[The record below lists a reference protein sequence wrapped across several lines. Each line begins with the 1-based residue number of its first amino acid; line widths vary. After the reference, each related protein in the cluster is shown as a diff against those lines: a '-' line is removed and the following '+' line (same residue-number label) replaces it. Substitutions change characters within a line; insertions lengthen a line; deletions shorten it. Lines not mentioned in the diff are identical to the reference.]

1 MQTTLSHTIAT
12 MVRRLTNS
20 VIAVILLFVSSC
32 GTECMKFHSPILPY
46 YVYPTNDTI
55 HIGDTIWLE
64 ARIPVNLKDFE
75 TGEIANY
82 RGVEFNSDFYMYQH
96 TDTSKFLF
104 REDDPQYA
112 NRKFII
118 NSTSGKFSESGNVFR
133 IDYEDSHD
141 SIVFKTF
148 IIPKEIG
155 LFSIVLGYNPG
166 GTAHGSQV
174 INMNDNRCTH
184 KLATLCQSINNGSST
199 LYRVTEKGFKVWK
212 SPDPTK
218 LENWVYDNRMYYFSV
233 IQ

>member
-1 MQTTLSHTIAT
+1 MASKSNHILTTITCFFVLIQ
-12 MVRRLTNS
+12 
-20 VIAVILLFVSSC
+20 LLFSSC
-32 GTECMKFHSPILPY
+32 GTECIKFHSPILPY
-46 YVYPTNDTI
+46 YVYPTNDSI

-64 ARIPVNLKDFE
+64 ARIPVNMKDFE
-75 TGEIANY
+75 TGETFNFS
-82 RGVEFNSDFYMYQH
+82 GVEFNSNFYMYQH

-104 REDDPQYA
+104 REDHPQYA
-112 NRKFII
+112 NRKFFI
-118 NSTSGKFSESGNVFR
+118 NSTIGKFSEAGNVFK
-133 IDYEDSHD
+133 IDYVTTHD
-141 SIVFKTF
+141 SILFKTF

-174 INMNDNRCTH
+174 IKMNDSKCTH

-218 LENWVYDNRMYYFSV
+218 LENWVYDNRMYFFSV
-233 IQ
+233 SK

>member
-1 MQTTLSHTIAT
+1 MQTTLSQTIAN
-12 MVRRLTNS
+12 VIQRLTNS
-20 VIAVILLFVSSC
+20 AIAVILLFVSSC

-82 RGVEFNSDFYMYQH
+82 RGVDFNSYFDIQIL
-96 TDTSKFLF
+96 TDTTRYISDQPNPSYATSKFTLIKSIGDCIFDDEVCRINYLDRNDSFLF
-104 REDDPQYA
+104 
-112 NRKFII
+112 KVGFIAKNEGIYRI
-118 NSTSGKFSESGNVFR
+118 N
-133 IDYEDSHD
+133 
-141 SIVFKTF
+141 
-148 IIPKEIG
+148 
-155 LFSIVLGYNPG
+155 LAYNPG